1 MIIIGR
7 PIEGIYLNGLEYL
20 LEDDGSKEKEF
31 ESKVKAKEFLRE
43 AGETLSDED
52 MELAYVF
59 IDTETKE
66 EAV

>member
-7 PIEGIYLNGLEYL
+7 PIEGIYLNGLEFL

-31 ESKVKAKEFLRE
+31 ESKAEAKGFLRE
-43 AGETLSDED
+43 AGETMSDED

-59 IDTETKE
+59 IDTETNE

>member
-31 ESKVKAKEFLRE
+31 ESKKEAIEFLRE

-52 MELAYVF
+52 LELAYVF
-59 IDTETKE
+59 IDTETNE

>member
-7 PIEGIYLNGLEYL
+7 PIEGIYLNGLEFL
-20 LEDDGSKEKEF
+20 LEDDGSKEKGF
-31 ESKVKAKEFLRE
+31 KSKKEAIEFLRE

-52 MELAYVF
+52 LEVAYVF
-59 IDTETKE
+59 IDTETNE

>member
-7 PIEGIYLNGLEYL
+7 PVEGIYLNGLEFL

-31 ESKVKAKEFLRE
+31 ESKAEAIEFLRE
-43 AGETLSDED
+43 AGETMSDED
-52 MELAYVF
+52 LELAYVF
-59 IDTETKE
+59 IDTETNE

>member
-31 ESKVKAKEFLRE
+31 ESKKEAIEFLRE

-52 MELAYVF
+52 LEVAYVF
-59 IDTETKE
+59 IDTETNE